1 MEKVYQYGE
10 KSVFV
15 EQNTGAIYIQNSSGE
30 IRIIDTKTQEGLAQL
45 NNEFKE
51 RFEEILAILRGFNT
65 NKTPRLLTN
74 PPFNTDLFIGRE
86 NDLKT
91 IEAQYQDHNRL
102 LVLVNGE
109 GGIGKTTLAA
119 KYWYAHADRYKHLAW
134 LYADAGIGSALVT
147 LKGAL
152 GVDFEQNDDFDAQ
165 IRRITE
171 AINNLDTP
179 CLLVFDNANNATD
192 LKKYYTTLHQLP
204 NCHIL
209 LTSRVSQVANMK
221 VHKVL
226 PLTET
231 EAVELFR
238 CYYPALP
245 DTDLPMLH
253 DVLKAVGYNT
263 LVTEVL
269 AKNIAVF
276 NRFSVRYT
284 LADLLHDL
292 QEKGLL
298 ALKNKTV
305 AVVYGSGSLREA
317 EPKDIIAA
325 MYDLSALNDAE
336 RYILSNFAVLPAEN
350 IAYPLLAALL
360 NANEDA
366 LETSLSSLEEKG
378 WLEYRKADNTFKIS
392 PVIQEVTRSKNAKRL
407 LNDCRTLV
415 NSLIKGLDNDN
426 RHIDN
431 YQQAALFAR
440 LGASVTYALPIDSD
454 LAYLSQNIG
463 SYHDDTGNLYLT
475 LQAYQKMLNIQTTL
489 CTAEPD
495 NAHFKNGL
503 AISYGKLGDTHI
515 SLGNLNTALQ

>member
-1 MEKVYQYGE
+1 MNTSHIQGDQNIVIQSVTDSTLTININGELMEVKNDLAEIKKLMQSLQIQHIHSADKIYNIE
-10 KSVFV
+10 NINEANF
-15 EQNTGAIYIQNSSGE
+15 GAI
-30 IRIIDTKTQEGLAQL
+30 
-45 NNEFKE
+45 
-51 RFEEILAILRGFNT
+51 T
-65 NKTPRLLTN
+65 NKIPRLLTN

-86 NDLKT
+86 NDLND

-119 KYWYAHADRYKHLAW
+119 KYWYAHSDRYKHLAW
-134 LYADAGIGSALVT
+134 LYADAGIGAALVT

-152 GVDFEQNDDFDAQ
+152 GVDFEQDDDFDAQ

-231 EAVELFR
+231 EAVTLFKY
-238 CYYPALP
+238 YYPALP

-269 AKNIAVF
+269 AKNMAVF
-276 NRFSVRYT
+276 NRFSVRYI

-292 QEKGLL
+292 QAKGLL

-305 AVVYGSGSLREA
+305 AVVYGSNILREA

-325 MYDLSALNDAE
+325 MYDLSSLNDAE

-350 IAYPLLAALL
+350 IAYALLATLL
-360 NANEDA
+360 PC
-366 LETSLSSLEEKG
+366 S
-378 WLEYRKADNTFKIS
+378 
-392 PVIQEVTRSKNAKRL
+392 
-407 LNDCRTLV
+407 
-415 NSLIKGLDNDN
+415 
-426 RHIDN
+426 
-431 YQQAALFAR
+431 
-440 LGASVTYALPIDSD
+440 
-454 LAYLSQNIG
+454 
-463 SYHDDTGNLYLT
+463 
-475 LQAYQKMLNIQTTL
+475 MLM
-489 CTAEPD
+489 
-495 NAHFKNGL
+495 K
-503 AISYGKLGDTHI
+503 KL
-515 SLGNLNTALQ
+515 